1 MFSILGLLL
10 LAPPAP
16 APDAGLK
23 GIWETKDKSV
33 LQVLQCSG
41 TDANLC
47 IKIVKFGD
55 PSLPDRDTKNPDASK
70 RSRPLCNLVIG
81 TGFVPDG
88 QEEAKGGKLYDAESG
103 HTYSGNM
110 KLDGADTLKLRGFLG
125 VTLLGRTETWHRR
138 TAEVGACRGA

>member
-1 MFSILGLLL
+1 MLSILSLLL
-10 LAPPAP
+10 FAAP

-33 LQVLQCSG
+33 LQVLPCADG
-41 TDANLC
+41 KLDLC

-55 PSLPDRDTKNPDASK
+55 PSLPDRDTKNPDESK

-81 TGFVPDG
+81 TGFIPDG
-88 QEEAKGGKLYDAESG
+88 ADEAKGGKLYDAESG
-103 HTYSGNM
+103 RTYSGNM
-110 KLDGADTLKLRGFLG
+110 KLDGADSLKLRGFIG